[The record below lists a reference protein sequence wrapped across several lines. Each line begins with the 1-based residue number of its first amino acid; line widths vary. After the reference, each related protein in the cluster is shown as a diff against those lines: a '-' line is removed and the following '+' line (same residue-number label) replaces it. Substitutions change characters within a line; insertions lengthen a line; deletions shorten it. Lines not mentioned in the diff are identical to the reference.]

1 MTKKTILNLASL
13 KDQVYEYL
21 RSQMRVGEL
30 MPGDVIDMNV
40 TSQKLGVSKTPLRD
54 ALVRLETEGFVNIMA
69 RKGVLVNVLTVED
82 IREIYQILGAL
93 ESTAIIAASGTISK
107 REVDR
112 LIKLNEGMRKA
123 IEKDDFSD
131 YYKKNLKFHDVFLEL
146 SGNNMLRK
154 TADVLKKRLYD
165 FPRRAGYVKEWE
177 QSSIKEHQQFV
188 AFISAKK
195 YLEAADFIRD
205 VHWSFNVQ
213 ERFIKLYYS
222 DSPSSQDYS

>member
-93 ESTAIIAASGTISK
+93 ESTAIIAASGIISK

-154 TADVLKKRLYD
+154 AADVLKKRLYD
-165 FPRRAGYVKEWE
+165 FPSRAGYVKEWE
-177 QSSIKEHQQFV
+177 QSSIKEHQQLV

-222 DSPSSQDYS
+222 DSPSNLNNS

>member
-21 RSQMRVGEL
+21 RSQMRLGEL

-69 RKGVLVNVLTVED
+69 RKGVLVNVLTVGD

-177 QSSIKEHQQFV
+177 QSSIKEHQQLV

-213 ERFIKLYYS
+213 ERFIKLYYF
-222 DSPSSQDYS
+222 DTPSSQDYS

>member
-93 ESTAIIAASGTISK
+93 ESTAIIAASGIISK

-177 QSSIKEHQQFV
+177 QSSIKEHQQLV

-222 DSPSSQDYS
+222 DNPSSQDYS

>member
-54 ALVRLETEGFVNIMA
+54 ALIRLEMEGFVNIMA
-69 RKGVLVNVLTVED
+69 RKGVVVNILTVED

-93 ESTAIIAASGTISK
+93 ESTAIIAASETISK
-107 REVDR
+107 KGVDR
-112 LIKLNEGMRKA
+112 LKKLNEGMRKA

-131 YYKKNLKFHDVFLEL
+131 YYDKNLTFHDVFLKL

-165 FPRRAGYVKEWE
+165 FPRRTGYVKEWE
-177 QSSIKEHQQFV
+177 QSSIKEHQQLV
-188 AFISAKK
+188 EFISAKK
-195 YLEAADFIRD
+195 YLEAANFIRD

-213 ERFIKLYYS
+213 ERFINLYYF
-222 DSPSSQDYS
+222 DTPSGLNNS

>member
-177 QSSIKEHQQFV
+177 QSSIKEHQQLV

-222 DSPSSQDYS
+222 DSPSNLNNS

>member
-112 LIKLNEGMRKA
+112 LKKLNEGMRKA

-177 QSSIKEHQQFV
+177 QSSIKEHQQLV

>member
-112 LIKLNEGMRKA
+112 LINLN
-123 IEKDDFSD
+123 
-131 YYKKNLKFHDVFLEL
+131 
-146 SGNNMLRK
+146 
-154 TADVLKKRLYD
+154 
-165 FPRRAGYVKEWE
+165 
-177 QSSIKEHQQFV
+177 
-188 AFISAKK
+188 
-195 YLEAADFIRD
+195 
-205 VHWSFNVQ
+205 
-213 ERFIKLYYS
+213 
-222 DSPSSQDYS
+222 

>member
-93 ESTAIIAASGTISK
+93 ESTAIIAASGIISK

-177 QSSIKEHQQFV
+177 QSSIKEHQQLV

-222 DSPSSQDYS
+222 DSPSNLNNS

>member
-1 MTKKTILNLASL
+1 MTKKNILNLASL

-21 RSQMRVGEL
+21 RSQLRKGEL
-30 MPGDVIDMNV
+30 MPGDVIDMSV

-54 ALVRLETEGFVNIMA
+54 ALIRLEMEGFVNIMA
-69 RKGVLVNVLTVED
+69 RKGVLVNVLTVEG

-93 ESTAIIAASGTISK
+93 ESTAIIAASRTINK
-107 REVDR
+107 GEVDR
-112 LIKLNEGMRKA
+112 LRKLNEGMRKA
-123 IEKDDFSD
+123 IENDDFND
-131 YYKKNLKFHDVFLEL
+131 FYDKNLKFHDVFLRL

-177 QSSIKEHQQFV
+177 QSSIKEHQQIV
-188 AFISAKK
+188 EFISAKK
-195 YLEAADFIRD
+195 YFKAADFIRD

-213 ERFIKLYYS
+213 ERFIKLYHS
-222 DSPSSQDYS
+222 DSPSSLNNS

>member
-93 ESTAIIAASGTISK
+93 ESTAIIAASGIISK

-123 IEKDDFSD
+123 LEKDDFSD

-177 QSSIKEHQQFV
+177 QSSIKEHQQLV

-222 DSPSSQDYS
+222 DSPSNLNNS

>member
-93 ESTAIIAASGTISK
+93 ESTAIIAASGIISK

-177 QSSIKEHQQFV
+177 QSSIKEHQQLV

-213 ERFIKLYYS
+213 ERFIKSYYS
-222 DSPSSQDYS
+222 DSPSGQNYS